1 MLASYLIYFT
11 VANIIAVQ
19 SFSYS
24 DLFLTRMVG
33 DQNIPLY
40 DNVEQYTLCKDKID
54 QLVSFEYFIHQGAT
68 SWDGYD
74 GASYLVMDLSR
85 FIEHLAS
92 GRENL
97 QDVDLYA
104 NCLNPLM
111 RLRIPGYAG
120 RMQVVHIQYVNPL
133 LGGDQQSQQNIGMIL
148 YKILTMV
155 VIDQDLSLQSV
166 PVSSYESLKLIDLV
180 PSVMLIEQ
188 LPHYLVSY
196 KNAFYPI
203 LVLQHLKSSRYYE
216 YVNVLA
222 RLYFYAT
229 VESEDYM
236 VKILFQQWMKSLSL
250 EDLTNIMKVSVQ
262 YIMKQD
268 HNRNLPQV
276 LKMLQAIS
284 NLYWQYYDLVR
295 FNQIPLT
302 CILSNVETMDIPE
315 YAKVGLR
322 LLFKSRNLNIYNA
335 DFLVAVYQEMPVGRL
350 VDNFS
355 NVFGNHQVYIKL
367 PVRHQII
374 LASRLRVPYEW
385 VSENVFQQIP
395 YEKRFLLAAN
405 VFVGPGQQIANI
417 AALANDFYVR
427 LESGYFDQSMVKLI
441 SDNYVSHTTGK
452 VKMRL
457 IDTQIKKCYKHVNF
471 LQQQIVNADGNDW
484 MYAQMF
490 CAILD
495 RIKSLGNFET
505 SYSSNSHKEVFPRS
519 TSDPALYALMMQI
532 KTDEV

>member
-1 MLASYLIYFT
+1 MLASYLIYFS

-33 DQNIPLY
+33 DHNLPLY
-40 DNVEQYTLCKDKID
+40 DSVEQYTLCKDKID

-68 SWDGYD
+68 CWDGYN
-74 GASYLVMDLSR
+74 GASYLVMDVSR
-85 FIEHLAS
+85 YIQHLAS
-92 GRENL
+92 GSENA
-97 QDVDLYA
+97 QEVEYYV

-120 RMQVVHIQYVNPL
+120 RTQVSHIQYVNPL
-133 LGGDQQSQQNIGMIL
+133 IGGDSQSQQNIGMIL
-148 YKILTMV
+148 YKILTLV
-155 VIDQDLSLQSV
+155 VIDQDLSLQSA
-166 PVSSYESLKLIDLV
+166 PVQSFESLKLIDLV

-188 LPHYLVSY
+188 LPQYLVSY
-196 KNAFYPI
+196 QNAFYPI
-203 LVLQHLKSSRYYE
+203 LVLQHLKSSRYFE

-229 VESEDYM
+229 VKSEDYM
-236 VKILFQQWMKSLSL
+236 VKILFQQWIKSLSV
-250 EDLTNIMKVSVQ
+250 EDLTNFMKVCVQ
-262 YIMKQD
+262 FIMKQD

-276 LKMLQAIS
+276 LKMLQAVS
-284 NLYWQYYDLVR
+284 TLYWQYKDQMLL
-295 FNQIPLT
+295 NQEPLS
-302 CILSNVETMDIPE
+302 CIISNMETAGVPD
-315 YAKVGLR
+315 YVKFGFR
-322 LLFKSRNLNIYNA
+322 LLFSSRNLNIYNA
-335 DFLVAVYQEMPVGRL
+335 DFLVSVYQRMPVDRL
-350 VDNFS
+350 ADNFS

-367 PVRHQII
+367 PVRHQVL
-374 LASRLRVPYEW
+374 LASHLRVPYEW

-405 VFVGPGQQIANI
+405 VLVGPDQQFASIASLTDN
-417 AALANDFYVR
+417 FYSR
-427 LESGYFDQSMVKLI
+427 LESGQFDQSMVKLLSDHYI
-441 SDNYVSHTTGK
+441 SHATGQ

-471 LQQQIVNADGNDW
+471 LQQQIINADGNDW
-484 MYAQMF
+484 LYAQMF

-495 RIKSLGNFET
+495 RIKSLDNFET
-505 SYSSNSHKEVFPRS
+505 SYISNSHKEVFPRS
-519 TSDPALYALMMQI
+519 TSDPALYAFMMQI